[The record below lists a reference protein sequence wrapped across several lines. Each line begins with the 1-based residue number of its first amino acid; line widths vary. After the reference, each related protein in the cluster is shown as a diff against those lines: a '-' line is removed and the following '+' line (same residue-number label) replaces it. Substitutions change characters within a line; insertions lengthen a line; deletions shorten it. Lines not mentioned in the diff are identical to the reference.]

1 MKVRLGYVAIS
12 NCIGITSS
20 SPFTYSEY
28 LKVGNVDKLDNVI
41 ISNLEALEN
50 IIDYNIRN
58 NIHFYRM
65 SSKIIPLATK
75 DDVIFDY
82 IDKYMMYY
90 ERIGKKN

>member
-1 MKVRLGYVAIS
+1 MKIRLGYACIT
-12 NCIGITSS
+12 NCLDSTSS
-20 SPFTYSEY
+20 SPYTYGEY
-28 LKVGNVDKLDNVI
+28 LKYGDMEKLDRVI
-41 ISNLEALEN
+41 VSNLKSLEE
-50 IIDYNIRN
+50 IIYYNIKN

-90 ERIGKKN
+90 GL